1 MTIDHKCFCPFHVPW
16 IDHEL
21 SESEMIYNS
30 VLSNPKTSLLSV
42 GRAKSRQQF
51 FKVHPDKINIK
62 L

>member
-1 MTIDHKCFCPFHVPW
+1 MVLVKWRQKEENT
-16 IDHEL
+16 DHEL